1 MKKINKWIVKQD
13 TLVVII
19 VVTFILLIVAEIDTS
34 VLIKNTCT
42 IICIPIL
49 LYLVQNLVEVKRNN
63 DAYNVD
69 LYLKENNTCNIIWKC
84 QTINYSEEITYVCIK
99 NIGAV
104 NIFPV
109 YLKILKEDGKAEWYV
124 INDKFN
130 INEERM
136 ICIPDKI
143 DEIKEV
149 WISCGLQS
157 ECRTKKYNGIKSG
170 NSDMIIFSNVEVLS
184 DEKYAVVHEKGT
196 DIFKKMERFVV

>member
-1 MKKINKWIVKQD
+1 M
-13 TLVVII
+13 
-19 VVTFILLIVAEIDTS
+19 
-34 VLIKNTCT
+34 
-42 IICIPIL
+42 
-49 LYLVQNLVEVKRNN
+49 
-63 DAYNVD
+63 
-69 LYLKENNTCNIIWKC
+69 
-84 QTINYSEEITYVCIK
+84 
-99 NIGAV
+99 
-104 NIFPV
+104 